1 MRIANLLAPLRDR
14 WTGANPREQRL
25 IRSAAALV
33 GLALVWWLLVAP
45 PLRTLSQGDTAQ
57 ASLEVQWQKMQNL
70 RAQAL
75 ALQAAP
81 KLSRDEALRALDA
94 AVRQQFG
101 AAAQLSVLGD
111 SATVTVRN
119 APANALATW
128 LPLARV
134 NARALPSEVR
144 LTRTNIL
151 PPGQAVWS
159 GTIVMNLPPA

>member
-1 MRIANLLAPLRDR
+1 MKMTTSLSLLRDR
-14 WTGANPREQRL
+14 WAEATPREQGL
-25 IRSAAALV
+25 IRSAAALA

-45 PLRTLSQGDTAQ
+45 PLRTLSQGQIAQ
-57 ASLEVQWQKMQNL
+57 ASLEVQWQKMQSL

-75 ALQAAP
+75 ALQTAP

-111 SATVTVRN
+111 SATVTLRN
-119 APANALATW
+119 APANALAKW

-144 LTRTNIL
+144 LTRTNTL

-159 GTIVMNLPPA
+159 GSIVLSLPPT